1 MSQQINLYSPVFL
14 EQRKIFSARLL
25 GAALAAVTV
34 TLAGIHVTQRV
45 QLALARQQLEEAN
58 GQFAR
63 AKDDLVRYSTE
74 RQRPP
79 SRLLADEA
87 SRLEAR
93 LRAQT
98 ALVERFDSG
107 ALGNTD
113 GFSRYLA
120 ALARQTL
127 QGVWVTG
134 FVASGAEGV
143 RTIRGHLATPDLLPQ
158 YLRMLHREEA
168 MRGQGFNEFRLT
180 GDAVNPAATRPAG
193 ASAAVEFTLGPM
205 PGARGTKP

>member
-25 GAALAAVTV
+25 GTALAIVTLALAA
-34 TLAGIHVTQRV
+34 IHVTQRV
-45 QLALARQQLEEAN
+45 QLELARQRLAEAN

-63 AKDDLVRYSTE
+63 AKEELVRYSAE

-87 SRLEAR
+87 GRLEAR
-93 LRAQT
+93 LRAQA
-98 ALVERFDSG
+98 ALVEQFDAGS
-107 ALGNTD
+107 LGNTE

-127 QGVWVTG
+127 PGVWVTG
-134 FVASGAEGV
+134 FAATGADGV
-143 RTIRGHLATPDLLPQ
+143 RMIRGHLSTPDLLPQ

-168 MRGQGFNEFRLT
+168 MRGQGFNEFRLS
-180 GDAVNPAATRPAG
+180 GDTPGVGAAGRPG
-193 ASAAVEFTLGPM
+193 PGGAVEFTLGPA
-205 PGARGTKP
+205 PGLRGAKP